1 MNNALYKALYQ
12 IIFSLAKILL
22 RKGIAFGEFSQLIK
36 RAYID
41 VTEKQLLKS
50 EGKATT
56 SRIAIVTGLTRK
68 EVGNLRKQSKSEAP
82 GSSKYNRAV
91 RVISGWLEDT
101 EFSSIDGLPKALP
114 INGDK
119 GSFEA
124 LVNRYSGDIPV
135 RAMLD
140 ELERVKVIKKIG
152 EQHISLLRHAYVPL
166 DDEDETLTI
175 LGADV
180 SELISTIDHNLT
192 TDNKELYF
200 QRKVS
205 YNNLPAECL
214 PEFQKMVNQDGQ
226 YLLEK
231 FNEWLMQQDRDI
243 NPDKQGTG
251 QIKAGV
257 GIFYFEEPASE
268 TKSEIKDTHSEI
280 KDTHE
285 K

>member
-56 SRIAIVTGLTRK
+56 SRITIVTGLTRK
-68 EVGNLRKQSKSEAP
+68 EVGNLRKQSKSVAP

-114 INGDK
+114 ISGDK

-152 EQHISLLRHAYVPL
+152 KQHISLLRHAYVPL
-166 DDEDETLTI
+166 DDEDETLSI

-192 TDNKELYF
+192 TDNKELHF

-205 YNNLPAECL
+205 YDNLPAECL

-243 NPDKQGTG
+243 NPDKKGTG

-268 TKSEIKDTHSEI
+268 TKSETKDP
-280 KDTHE
+280 HE